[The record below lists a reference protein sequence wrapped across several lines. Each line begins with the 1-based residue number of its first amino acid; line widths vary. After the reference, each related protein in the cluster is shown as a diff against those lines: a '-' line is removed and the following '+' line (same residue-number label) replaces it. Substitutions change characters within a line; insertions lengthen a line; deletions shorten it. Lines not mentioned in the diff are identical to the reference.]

1 MSEIEKAIKVVK
13 SECYVFNPLNMDRT
27 TMVNKALDTLI
38 GAAQKYDEFMKEPKE
53 EQNG

>member
-1 MSEIEKAIKVVK
+1 MSEIEKAVQVVK

-38 GAAQKYDEFMKEPKE
+38 EAAKRYDESCKEVSK
-53 EQNG
+53 NG

>member
-1 MSEIEKAIKVVK
+1 MTDIEKAIQIVK

-27 TMVNKALDTLI
+27 TMINNALDTLI
-38 GAAQKYDEFMKEPKE
+38 GAAEKYDESMKEPKE